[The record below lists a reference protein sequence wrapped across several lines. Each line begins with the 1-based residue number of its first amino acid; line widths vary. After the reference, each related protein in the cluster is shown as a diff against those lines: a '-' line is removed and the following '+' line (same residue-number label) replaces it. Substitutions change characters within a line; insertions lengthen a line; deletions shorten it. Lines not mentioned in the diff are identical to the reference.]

1 MEIHTLVRK
10 EAVCIISGGMDSA
23 LSSKIAKEAGY
34 DIIALHFNYGQRTQK
49 KELEAFR
56 KIAKFLEVQKKYEIN
71 LNFFKDIGT
80 SALIDNSLDVPIGGI
95 GDGVPITYVPFRNGI
110 FLSIASAIAE
120 KHGAKAIFIGVVEE
134 DSSGYPDCRE
144 NYILAMQKAIN
155 FGIKEKTEIE
165 IKMPLIH
172 LKKEQIVERALN
184 LNVPLEYTWSC
195 YQNEDR
201 ACGVC
206 DSCRLRL
213 KGFKRAGKR
222 DLIKY
227 HSTIRF

>member
-1 MEIHTLVRK
+1 MRK
-10 EAVCIISGGMDSA
+10 KAVCIISGGMDSA
-23 LSSKIAKEAGY
+23 LSSQIAKEAKY
-34 DIIALHFNYGQRTQK
+34 DIIALHFNYGQRTQQ

-56 KIAKFLEVQKKYEIN
+56 KIAKFLEVKEKYEID
-71 LNFFKDIGT
+71 LDFFKDIGA

-95 GDGVPITYVPFRNGI
+95 GLGVPITYVPFRNGI

-144 NYILAMQKAIN
+144 DYILAMQKAIN
-155 FGIKEKTEIE
+155 LGTKETTEIE
-165 IKMPLIH
+165 LKTPLIH
-172 LKKEQIVERALN
+172 LKKEQIVKKALD

-195 YQNEDR
+195 YQSEDI

-213 KGFKRAGKR
+213 KGFQIAGER
-222 DLIKY
+222 DLIDY
-227 HSTIRF
+227 C

>member
-1 MEIHTLVRK
+1 MRK
-10 EAVCIISGGMDSA
+10 KAVCIISGGMDSA
-23 LSSKIAKEAGY
+23 LSSQIAKEAKY
-34 DIIALHFNYGQRTQK
+34 DIIALHFNYGQRTQQ

-56 KIAKFLEVQKKYEIN
+56 KIAKFLEVKEKYEID
-71 LNFFKDIGT
+71 LDFFKDIGA
-80 SALIDNSLDVPIGGI
+80 SALIDNSLDVPISGI
-95 GDGVPITYVPFRNGI
+95 GLGVPITYVPFRNGI

-144 NYILAMQKAIN
+144 DYILAMQKAIN
-155 FGIKEKTEIE
+155 LGTKETTEIE
-165 IKMPLIH
+165 LKTPLIH
-172 LKKEQIVERALN
+172 LKKEQIVKKALD

-195 YQNEDR
+195 YQSEDI

-213 KGFKRAGKR
+213 KGFQIAGER
-222 DLIKY
+222 DLIDY
-227 HSTIRF
+227 C